1 MFNYKKICAA
11 FVTLLFFHSGMAV
24 AVSVNTAPQAP
35 VSGQGSAQ
43 HMVYGQGRQLCDQ
56 YIESRR
62 QAEAGQYLQLNYFRQ
77 WMAGYMSSYNYHYL
91 KGVTAVADGGDEHT
105 IESELET
112 FCSEHPEKKFAAAA
126 AIVLT
131 ELQGRK

>member
-1 MFNYKKICAA
+1 MYNYKNIGA
-11 FVTLLFFHSGMAV
+11 VLLTILILQSNRAV
-24 AVSVNTAPQAP
+24 AASVNITTKAPA
-35 VSGQGSAQ
+35 GNLQ

-56 YIESRR
+56 YVESRR

-91 KGVTAVADGGDEHT
+91 KGADAVADSGDEGA

-112 FCSEHPEKKFAAAA
+112 YCRDHPGKKFASAAA
-126 AIVLT
+126 VVLKK
-131 ELQGRK
+131 LQDRK